1 MDHAILGQI
10 ALSYSP
16 VIDRNRSV
24 SATRLTVW
32 PLQQGAQLDASLLL
46 QALDKAWPVG
56 GQSLWLNV
64 ASENL
69 LQALMH
75 AQPGSHIL
83 LEIPAF
89 MACDEAHLDAL
100 CTLHANGSILL
111 LKGRPLQTLPRQ
123 VLPCFQ
129 QSIVDYDDDRRLN
142 APPATA
148 TPPQSATPS
157 GAPGTGHGR
166 SISCVQAGVRNIVE
180 MENAFRCGATAV
192 LGWPIDEVIQESGK
206 SADQPALQVIVQLID
221 QVHREEDIEVL
232 ENTLKRDPPL
242 AYKLM
247 RYINSPAFGLSVE
260 ISSFRHAIMILGY
273 QRLKRWLALLLA
285 TASNDPNMKPVMF
298 AAVRRGLF
306 MEELA
311 RVSGDDDMRN
321 ELFICGVFSL
331 LDRMFRQPFNQLL
344 KTIPVPERVYQAL
357 AEQSGPYE
365 PYFKLVQAM
374 EGSDLFEIKEFAE
387 QLMMGFEGINQALMK
402 AMHLA
407 TQLD

>member
-1 MDHAILGQI
+1 MDHAILGQT
-10 ALSYSP
+10 ALAYSP

-32 PLQQGAQLDASLLL
+32 PLQQGSQLDAGLLL
-46 QALDKAWPVG
+46 QALAEAWPVG
-56 GQSLWLNV
+56 GQALWLNV
-64 ASENL
+64 ASESL
-69 LQALMH
+69 LQDLMH

-89 MACDEAHLDAL
+89 MASDEAHVEAL
-100 CTLHANGSILL
+100 HTLHANGNTLL
-111 LKGRPLQTLPRQ
+111 LKGRPLQALPRA
-123 VLPCFQ
+123 VLPCFKH
-129 QSIVDYDDDRRLN
+129 SIIDYDDDRRN
-142 APPATA
+142 EAQGTAQSAPPDAS
-148 TPPQSATPS
+148 P
-157 GAPGTGHGR
+157 GAGNVR
-166 SISCVQAGVRNIVE
+166 AIASIQAGVRTIGE
-180 MENAFRCGATAV
+180 MENAFRHGATAV
-192 LGWPIDEVIQESGK
+192 LGWPIDDVIQESSK
-206 SADQPALQVIVQLID
+206 PADQPALQVIVMLID
-221 QVHREEDIEVL
+221 QVHRQEDIEVL
-232 ENTLKRDPPL
+232 EHTLKRDPPL

-285 TASNDPNMKPVMF
+285 TASKDPNMKPVMF

-311 RVSGDDDMRN
+311 RVSGDEDMRN

-331 LDRMFRQPFNQLL
+331 LDRMFRQPFSELL

-357 AEQSGPYE
+357 AEHTGPYE

-374 EGSDLFEIKEFAE
+374 EGSDRFEIQEAADS
-387 QLMMGFEGINQALMK
+387 LMMGFGDINLALLK
-402 AMHLA
+402 AMQA
-407 TQLD
+407 AAQLD

>member
-1 MDHAILGQI
+1 MDHAILGQT
-10 ALSYSP
+10 ALAYSP

-24 SATRLTVW
+24 AATRLTVW

-46 QALDKAWPVG
+46 QALAEAWPVG
-56 GQSLWLNV
+56 GQALWLNV
-64 ASENL
+64 ASEGL
-69 LQALMH
+69 LQDLMR

-89 MACDEAHLDAL
+89 MACDEANVDVL
-100 CTLHANGSILL
+100 CTLHANGNTLL
-111 LKGRPLQTLPRQ
+111 LKDRPLQALPRA
-123 VLPCFQ
+123 VLPCFK
-129 QSIVDYDDDRRLN
+129 QSIIDYADDRRN
-142 APPATA
+142 DHHVDAHSAPPGAV
-148 TPPQSATPS
+148 S
-157 GAPGTGHGR
+157 GAGNTR
-166 SISCVQAGVRNIVE
+166 SITSIQAGVRTIGE
-180 MENAFRCGATAV
+180 MENAFRNGATAV
-192 LGWPIDEVIQESGK
+192 LGWPIDDVIQESGK
-206 SADQPALQVIVQLID
+206 PADQPALQVIVMLID
-221 QVHREEDIEVL
+221 QVHRQDDIEVL

-285 TASNDPNMKPVMF
+285 TASKDPNMKPVMF
-298 AAVRRGLF
+298 AAVRRGMF

-331 LDRMFRQPFNQLL
+331 LDRMFRQPFSELL
-344 KTIPVPERVYQAL
+344 KTIPVPERVFQAL
-357 AEQSGPYE
+357 AERTGPYE

-374 EGSDLFEIKEFAE
+374 EGSDRFEIQEAAE
-387 QLMMGFEGINQALMK
+387 GLMMGFDDINAALLK
-402 AMHLA
+402 AMQSA
-407 TQLD
+407 AQLD